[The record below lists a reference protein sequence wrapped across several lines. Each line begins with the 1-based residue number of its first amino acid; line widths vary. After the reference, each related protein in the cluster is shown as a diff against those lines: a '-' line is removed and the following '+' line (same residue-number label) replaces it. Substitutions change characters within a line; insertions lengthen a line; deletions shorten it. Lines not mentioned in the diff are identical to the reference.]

1 MLVGQQAGHRGTV
14 NVESASLRRGGC
26 LDVSRSKYHHRD
38 QELDQLRGFLTGLG
52 LTGVLLEDCV
62 QAINQKDETLLKA
75 MMVFEF
81 RLGDDEQERNPLYA
95 MYMSGRLF
103 LFGAIPSIIPFIF
116 SNDVNLCVLL
126 ACILSG
132 VVLFGVGAYK
142 TKTTK
147 GVWWKDGFENLAV
160 AAVGGVICYFVGW
173 AYEAIMNVA

>member
-1 MLVGQQAGHRGTV
+1 
-14 NVESASLRRGGC
+14 
-26 LDVSRSKYHHRD
+26 
-38 QELDQLRGFLTGLG
+38 
-52 LTGVLLEDCV
+52 
-62 QAINQKDETLLKA
+62 
-75 MMVFEF
+75 MVFEF

-103 LFGAIPSIIPFIF
+103 LFGSIPSIIPFIF

-147 GVWWKDGFENLAV
+147 GSFLSGFVWAPLPWIILTPSV
-160 AAVGGVICYFVGW
+160 
-173 AYEAIMNVA
+173 